1 MSDSRKEP
9 VYYTVERKFLAKT
22 SADELIKYIIQSH
35 ILQEL
40 EKEAEKH

>member
-9 VYYTVERKFLAKT
+9 VYYTVEREFLAKVST
-22 SADELIKYIIQSH
+22 DEFIRCMIQSH

-40 EKEAEKH
+40 KEEAEET